1 MMVIAV
7 NNAPPNLRGRLA
19 VWLLEIRAGVFV
31 GHYSNHVRDRI
42 WVQVQAGIGQGDA
55 IICWTAPNDQGFEF
69 ATAGKNRRMPREFDG
84 MTLVSFAPMKDTK
97 KETEERDKKENEND

>member
-31 GHYSNHVRDRI
+31 GSYSNRVRNRI
-42 WVQVQAGIGQGDA
+42 WDQVVAGIGRGDA
-55 IICWTAPNDQGFEF
+55 VMCWSAPNDQGFEF
-69 ATAGKNRRMPREFDG
+69 ATVGHNRRMPRDFDG
-84 MTLVSFAPMKDTK
+84 LTLVSFAPQKDT
-97 KETEERDKKENEND
+97 ENNS

>member
-31 GHYSNHVRDRI
+31 GDYSSRVRDRI
-42 WVQVQAGIGQGDA
+42 WNQVLAGIENGDG
-55 IICWTAPNDQGFEF
+55 IMCWSAANDQGFEF

-84 MTLVSFAPMKDTK
+84 MTLVSFAPI
-97 KETEERDKKENEND
+97 KENEKEIKKESENE